1 MSGPWDYYVTGNVS
15 KDHGWAEHN
24 PSRIAQ
30 FFGKVGY
37 ETERDNVDISLTA
50 ADNRLE
56 GTQTLPLSFLDDRRQ
71 AYTFPD
77 LNKNRLLMLAV
88 KGSHFVT
95 DNVLIAGNAYL
106 RRYRNDNVSS
116 NVNDNF
122 GEVDPAT
129 GAVDDVQ
136 ALNDRSVIDQT
147 SYGARAP
154 ADLDATLGRPPEPV
168 RARRQRGRRGARAS
182 PRNPSPRASTLRG
195 ERFRSATSRPKR
207 TPRPAPAT
215 SRSTRWTRSR
225 STSAGP

>member
-1 MSGPWDYYVTGNVS
+1 MSGPWDYYLTGNVS

-77 LNKNRLLMLAV
+77 INKNQLVMLAV

-95 DNVLIAGNAYL
+95 D
-106 RRYRNDNVSS
+106 
-116 NVNDNF
+116 
-122 GEVDPAT
+122 E
-129 GAVDDVQ
+129 
-136 ALNDRSVIDQT
+136 
-147 SYGARAP
+147 RA
-154 ADLDATLGRPPEPV
+154 D
-168 RARRQRGRRGARAS
+168 RRQRLSAPLPQRQRLEQRQRQLRR
-182 PRNPSPRASTLRG
+182 
-195 ERFRSATSRPKR
+195 SRPR
-207 TPRPAPAT
+207 HRG
-215 SRSTRWTRSR
+215 R
-225 STSAGP
+225 